1 MGDSL
6 IRHVHGHFHPSERG
20 APGFISYGGM
30 KFEDVTAALEYLP
43 PTVETLVL
51 HVGTADIAESG
62 SSSSLEKLRRMLAR
76 VRLHRPALKRI
87 CLSLPLPR
95 TLNRRRRGGDW
106 RFVRSFNCEASH
118 FVREVRRL
126 CQRKELGADVRY
138 IDHAFHELP
147 ARRVF
152 AADGL
157 HASFEGVALL
167 AEHFRNALSFRALGW
182 QRRPFKPRAPNNP
195 TPGATPAQRE
205 RQRAPPS
212 PEVSPTTAVTP
223 KTSPR
228 RPNGTRQTPPET
240 TDAGVRN
247 D

>member
-1 MGDSL
+1 M
-6 IRHVHGHFHPSERG
+6 
-20 APGFISYGGM
+20 
-30 KFEDVTAALEYLP
+30 
-43 PTVETLVL
+43 
-51 HVGTADIAESG
+51 
-62 SSSSLEKLRRMLAR
+62 
-76 VRLHRPALKRI
+76 
-87 CLSLPLPR
+87 
-95 TLNRRRRGGDW
+95 
-106 RFVRSFNCEASH
+106 
-118 FVREVRRL
+118 

-138 IDHAFHELP
+138 IDHALHELP

-228 RPNGTRQTPPET
+228 RPNGNARPPLRRLTRGFAT
-240 TDAGVRN
+240 TDSAQVKVRPERH
-247 D
+247 DPGRAPSSLFAKA